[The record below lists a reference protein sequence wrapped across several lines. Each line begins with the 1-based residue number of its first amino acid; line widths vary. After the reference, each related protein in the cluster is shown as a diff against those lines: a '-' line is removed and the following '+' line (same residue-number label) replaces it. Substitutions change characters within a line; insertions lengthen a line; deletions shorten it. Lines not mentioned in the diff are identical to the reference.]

1 MTKAAFNKEKA
12 HQQNGLEFEAEYYAI
27 FGKLLLYGAETWT
40 LRKLDQKYLGKSEIW
55 CWRRLKKISW
65 TDRVGNEDVSHR
77 IKEERNILHKIRH
90 GKVKWIGHI
99 LGRNCLLKH
108 VIEGRIEVM
117 RRRRIRRKLLLKES
131 RGYWKLKR
139 EKPVL
144 TL

>member
-1 MTKAAFNKEKA
+1 M
-12 HQQNGLEFEAEYYAI
+12 
-27 FGKLLLYGAETWT
+27 
-40 LRKLDQKYLGKSEIW
+40 
-55 CWRRLKKISW
+55 
-65 TDRVGNEDVSHR
+65 GNEEVSHR
-77 IKEERNILHKIRH
+77 VKEERNILHKIRH